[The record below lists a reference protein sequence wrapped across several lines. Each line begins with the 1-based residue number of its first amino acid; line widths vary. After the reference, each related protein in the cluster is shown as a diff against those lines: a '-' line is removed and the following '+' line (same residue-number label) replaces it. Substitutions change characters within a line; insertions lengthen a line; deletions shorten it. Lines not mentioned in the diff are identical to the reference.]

1 MHLFQN
7 LGHALRFLRM
17 RRGLTQRQ
25 AAALLGV
32 RQSQISRWETSGAA
46 SFMRVESLDRILNAY
61 EATFE
66 DLGSALTHQD
76 REQAFENLMS
86 SALSRLKE
94 LTRPEIPQPQTGIRF
109 RELRAKSGW
118 TLDEVAERT
127 GLSQE
132 MLEKLEAGEPVEIN
146 SADLRVL
153 AEACCGTIEDL
164 LPRKKGEEEELVPLW
179 RGGAVNPHG

>member
-1 MHLFQN
+1 MPLFQN

-32 RQSQISRWETSGAA
+32 RQSQISRWETSSA
-46 SFMRVESLDRILNAY
+46 SFMQVESLDRILSAY

-76 REQAFENLMS
+76 REQAFESLMS
-86 SALSRLKE
+86 STLARLKE
-94 LTRPEIPQPQTGIRF
+94 LTHPEIPQPQTGIRF

-127 GLSQE
+127 GLSLK
-132 MLEKLEAGEPVEIN
+132 MLEKLEAGEPVEI
-146 SADLRVL
+146 SSTDLRVL
-153 AEACCGTIEDL
+153 AEACCGTKEDL
-164 LPRKKGEEEELVPLW
+164 LPGKKGEEEELVPLW